1 MKKINPTD
9 KLSDTKKSEKK
20 IQLFFD
26 WAIEFSKKVVIGVSI
41 IYILACI
48 YSMVMISISYFT
60 GSITA
65 LETLITESNET
76 FRIVVGGYLIK
87 SLFENVVKIGGGKVN
102 AYIKLKDT
110 LLKKANNV
118 ETEDDENTDNN
129 EDNELPPSD
138 Y

>member
-9 KLSDTKKSEKK
+9 TIAETKKSEKK

-41 IYILACI
+41 IYIIGCI
-48 YSMVMISISYFT
+48 YAMVMISMSYFT

-76 FRIVVGGYLIK
+76 FRVVVGGYLIK
-87 SLFENVVKIGGGKVN
+87 SLFENVVKIGGGKIN
-102 AYIKLKDT
+102 SYIKLKDV
-110 LLKKANNV
+110 LLRKANGV
-118 ETEDDENTDNN
+118 ETEEDENTDNN
-129 EDNELPPSD
+129 DDELPPCD
-138 Y
+138 C